1 MPQLDSVTYFS
12 QVFWV
17 LLVFIF
23 FYIFVLKQLLPLL
36 ARSLKVRLKK
46 TDINK
51 FSVNVY
57 KNEILN
63 TQKSFDI
70 LFINSWNVFSLLSVS
85 SNISSSKWVNN
96 NIFAFNDSSLTN
108 FANTA
113 FLKSVGDSKSR
124 QLNVESKIV

>member
-46 TDINK
+46 TDISR

-57 KNEILN
+57 KNEISN

-85 SNISSSKWVNN
+85 SNNSSSKWVNRN
-96 NIFAFNDSSLTN
+96 TFAFNDSSLTN
-108 FANTA
+108 LANNA